1 MREPLNFDALL
12 HIDTA
17 YEDELRGLLDAIEHD
32 TPVPLPPEEARQA
45 VLLAVAAVWSSR
57 RGQVAHI
64 QPDFNFSETP
74 EGGAA

>member
-17 YEDELRGLLDAIEHD
+17 YEDELRGLLDAIEQD
-32 TPVPLPPEEARQA
+32 TAVPLPPEEARQA
-45 VLLAVAAVWSSR
+45 VLLSVAAVWSSQ

-64 QPDFNFSETP
+64 QPDFNTLETA